1 LAWAGRHGVWLRA
14 GILGTLAVFLL
25 GSSPASAGQLG
36 ALTFADGVAFFR
48 LGIAASVLPLALL
61 APISR
66 GPVPGRLRPPFPVHI
81 QALIGT
87 WAVVWLF
94 RLIGLTWL
102 VLGVSH
108 VVSRLR

>member
-1 LAWAGRHGVWLRA
+1 VGAGAPLVLCWGGGGRGAGGRRA
-14 GILGTLAVFLL
+14 
-25 GSSPASAGQLG
+25 
-36 ALTFADGVAFFR
+36 ALPPADGVALSR

-87 WAVVWLF
+87 WAVLWLF
-94 RLIGLTWL
+94 RVIGLVWL
-102 VLGVSH
+102 MLGVRH
-108 VVSRLR
+108 VVSRL